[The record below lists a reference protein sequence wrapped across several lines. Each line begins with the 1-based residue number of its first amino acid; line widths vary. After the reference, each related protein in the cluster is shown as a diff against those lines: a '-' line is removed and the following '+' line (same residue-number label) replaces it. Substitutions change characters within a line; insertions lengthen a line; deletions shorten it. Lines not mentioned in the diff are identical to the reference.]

1 MLEVQIFT
9 LYPELYP
16 GLLDVGIYK
25 KAKERQKWSLKV
37 VDIRDYALDG
47 NRTVDD
53 TPFGGG
59 NGMLL
64 KPDVIASA
72 LDKNTNAKEKIIYL
86 SPKGKRLGQQE
97 VKSLSKLKKINILCG
112 HFEGVDQRLLE
123 TRNIE
128 EYSIGD
134 FILSGGESASFV
146 FVDALVRLLPGVL
159 GNANSA
165 KDESFE
171 NNLLEYPQYTKPR
184 DWEGKK
190 VPEVLFSGDHA
201 KIKGW
206 RLSQSEAIT
215 QRQRPDLWKIYL
227 KKKMKNIE
235 DINKAAI
242 QKITANK
249 KITEFSPGD
258 TIKVGVKIVEGKRE
272 RIQYFEGVCIAKK
285 NRDLNSSFTVRKI
298 SFGEG
303 VERTFALYSPNVD
316 SIKVIRSGKVRR
328 AKLYYLRDR
337 KGKSARIAEKIKK
350 KIGVDVSV
358 KPEEPKVVSVE
369 PVKEVSKTEEL
380 KKRDKKV
387 EAKAEKQTSEKK

>member
-9 LYPELYP
+9 LYPDLYP

-25 KAKERQKWSLKV
+25 KAKEKKKWSLKII
-37 VDIRDYALDG
+37 DIRDYAFDD
-47 NRTVDD
+47 NQTVDD

-59 NGMLL
+59 SGMLL
-64 KPDVIASA
+64 KPDVVASA
-72 LDKNTNAKEKIIYL
+72 LDKNIKAKEKIIYL
-86 SPKGKRLGQQE
+86 SPKGKKLDQQE

-128 EYSIGD
+128 EYSVGD

-146 FVDALVRLLPGVL
+146 IIDALIRLLPGVL

-190 VPEVLFSGDHA
+190 VPEILFSGDHA

-215 QRQRPDLWKIYL
+215 QRQRPDLWKKYL
-227 KKKMKNIE
+227 E
-235 DINKAAI
+235 
-242 QKITANK
+242 
-249 KITEFSPGD
+249 
-258 TIKVGVKIVEGKRE
+258 
-272 RIQYFEGVCIAKK
+272 KK
-285 NRDLNSSFTVRKI
+285 N
-298 SFGEG
+298 
-303 VERTFALYSPNVD
+303 
-316 SIKVIRSGKVRR
+316 
-328 AKLYYLRDR
+328 
-337 KGKSARIAEKIKK
+337 EKY
-350 KIGVDVSV
+350 
-358 KPEEPKVVSVE
+358 
-369 PVKEVSKTEEL
+369 
-380 KKRDKKV
+380 
-387 EAKAEKQTSEKK
+387 